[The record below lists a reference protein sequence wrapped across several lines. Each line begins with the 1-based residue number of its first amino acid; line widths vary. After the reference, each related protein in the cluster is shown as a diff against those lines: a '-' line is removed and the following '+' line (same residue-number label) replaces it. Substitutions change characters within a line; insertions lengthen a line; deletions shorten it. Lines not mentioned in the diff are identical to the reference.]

1 MIERAANAD
10 THDQDVTRAEIDAF
24 RRRLHTEPVKVKEA
38 MELLRRLGDTL
49 DRLMWE
55 EELDGENRVK

>member
-1 MIERAANAD
+1 M
-10 THDQDVTRAEIDAF
+10 THDAQADNSEQDVTRAEIDAF
-24 RRRLHTEPVKVKEA
+24 RLRLRTEPVKVKEA

-49 DRLMWE
+49 DRQMWK